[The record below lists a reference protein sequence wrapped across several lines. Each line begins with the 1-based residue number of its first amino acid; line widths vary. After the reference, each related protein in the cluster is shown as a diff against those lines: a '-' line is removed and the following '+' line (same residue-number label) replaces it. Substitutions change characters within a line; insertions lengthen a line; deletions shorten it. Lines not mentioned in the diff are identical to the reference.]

1 MQLFSGLN
9 VLNYDLMFVPV
20 RVLSDSGFV
29 RVELARSGDKLV
41 VLKRLK
47 SHAPFMLERLK
58 REASVLKKL
67 EHENIVPLI
76 EAIPEMIVYAYA
88 PGVNLAE
95 ALDGGALPLRRS
107 AKIVDDVLNALA
119 YAHARGVIHCDVKPA
134 NIIVKGEKAMLG
146 DFGFAKDLELTAITQ
161 QDVMLGTPNYMAPEQ
176 FRGERNDPRSDLYS
190 VGAVLYHLL
199 AGQPPYGKHVIR
211 FLIGDH
217 SVKLEALPDKYPEV
231 NQLIYKALSREQ
243 DKRFRSA
250 NEMRTALQ
258 IALRPFN

>member
-1 MQLFSGLN
+1 MLHCLQ
-9 VLNYDLMFVPV
+9 MFVPV

-47 SHAPFMLERLK
+47 NHSPFMAERLK

-67 EHENIVPLI
+67 DHPNIVPLI
-76 EAIPEMIVYAYA
+76 DANPEMIVYTYA

-95 ALDGGALPLRRS
+95 ALDAGALPLRRS
-107 AKIVDDVLNALA
+107 AKIIDDILSALA
-119 YAHARGVIHCDVKPA
+119 YAHSQGVIHCDVKPA

-146 DFGFAKDLELTAITQ
+146 DFGFAKDLELTSITQ

-176 FRGERNDPRSDLYS
+176 FRGERDDPRSDVYS

-199 AGQPPYGKHVIR
+199 AGGPPYGKNVIR
-211 FLIGDH
+211 FLVGDH
-217 SVKLEALPDKYPEV
+217 SVKLTALPEKYMGV
-231 NQLIYKALSREQ
+231 NHVIYTALSRDQ

-250 NEMRTALQ
+250 EEMRYALTR
-258 IALRPFN
+258 ALASIRG

>member
-1 MQLFSGLN
+1 
-9 VLNYDLMFVPV
+9 MFVPV
-20 RVLSDSGFV
+20 RVLSDSGYV
-29 RVELARSGDKLV
+29 RVELARLGDKLV

-47 SHAPFMLERLK
+47 NRSPFMVERLK

-67 EHENIVPLI
+67 DHPNIVPLI
-76 EAIPEMIVYAYA
+76 EANPDMIVYTYA

-107 AKIVDDVLNALA
+107 TKIIDDVLSALA
-119 YAHARGVIHCDVKPA
+119 YAHRSGVIHCDVKPA

-161 QDVMLGTPNYMAPEQ
+161 QHVMLGTPNYMAPEQ
-176 FRGERNDPRSDLYS
+176 FRGERDDLRSDLYS

-199 AGQPPYGKHVIR
+199 AGEPPYGRDVLR
-211 FLIGDH
+211 FLVGDH
-217 SVKLEALPDKYPEV
+217 SIQLEPLSGKNLAV
-231 NQLIYKALSREQ
+231 NDVVYKALSREQ

-250 NEMRTALQ
+250 EDMLSALKL
-258 IALRPFN
+258 ALEPVRG

>member
-1 MQLFSGLN
+1 
-9 VLNYDLMFVPV
+9 MFVPV

-29 RVELARSGDKLV
+29 RVELARLGDKLV
-41 VLKRLK
+41 VIKRLK
-47 SHAPFMLERLK
+47 NRSPFMVERLQ
-58 REASVLKKL
+58 REASVLEKL
-67 EHENIVPLI
+67 DHPNIVPLI
-76 EAIPEMIVYAYA
+76 EANPDMIVYTYA

-107 AKIVDDVLNALA
+107 IKIINDVLSALA
-119 YAHARGVIHCDVKPA
+119 YAHKSGVIHCDVKPA

-176 FRGERNDPRSDLYS
+176 FRGERDDLRSDVYS

-199 AGQPPYGKHVIR
+199 AGSPPYGKDVLR
-211 FLIGDH
+211 FLVGDH
-217 SVKLEALPDKYPEV
+217 SVSLEPLSDKFRGVSQVVYR
-231 NQLIYKALSREQ
+231 ALSREQ

-250 NEMRTALQ
+250 DEMLLALEA
-258 IALRPFN
+258 ALDPIRS